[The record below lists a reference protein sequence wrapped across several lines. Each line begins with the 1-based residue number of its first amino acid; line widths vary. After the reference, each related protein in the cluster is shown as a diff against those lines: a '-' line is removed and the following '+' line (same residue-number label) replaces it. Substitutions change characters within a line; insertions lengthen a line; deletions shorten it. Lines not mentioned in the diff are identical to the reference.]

1 VRREVARIRTEGWA
15 LRLAAESIKRRE
27 QRAIQTVLGPLEERL
42 SAVLAELTGEPSRRV
57 FFDEH
62 LAIRGVGRSEDELVP
77 FDDLSRG
84 TREQLLLAL
93 RAAIALEIA
102 KDEPA
107 CLILDDVLVHTDA
120 VRQQNVLDFLQT
132 LSQRVQIVI
141 LTCHADRYRGVGQLL
156 AVTR

>member
-1 VRREVARIRTEGWA
+1 MDVSLHLDRRIPASVVFAQLADVRIVTRRAGFHS
-15 LRLAAESIKRRE
+15 RLFVCETIHG
-27 QRAIQTVLGPLEERL
+27 VLPYLPR
-42 SAVLAELTGEPSRRV
+42 PRV
-57 FFDEH
+57 GH